1 MHHIDTGTGHLIFWV
16 HGFPL
21 SSEVFREQLAIPGV
35 RHIVP
40 DLSGYGKTRWKEH
53 VQTLD
58 DYATECVA
66 LLDELAI
73 DRAVFAGV
81 SMGGY
86 ICFAI
91 ARMFPD
97 RVRAL
102 ILIDTKE
109 TADTPEG
116 KKGRYDTIEKVRAS
130 GTGALVDAML
140 PKMITPAAPP
150 ELRDRV
156 KAIMESASKEGAI
169 ASLGAMAQR
178 EDSNLASIKVPTLI
192 VIGEQDT
199 IATPAD
205 AERMKAGLA
214 DATLVRLDGA
224 AHLSMMEKPREFN
237 DAVSEFVQRLT

>member
-1 MHHIDTGTGHLIFWV
+1 MHHIDSGDGHLIFWV

-35 RHIVP
+35 RHVIP
-40 DLSGYGKTRWKEH
+40 DLPGFAATPWRDH
-53 VQTLD
+53 VTTLD

-66 LLDELAI
+66 LLDELAV

-91 ARMFPD
+91 ARLFPD

-109 TADTPEG
+109 TKDTAEG

-130 GTGALVDAML
+130 GTAPVVEGML
-140 PKMITPAAPP
+140 PKMLTAEAAPD
-150 ELRDRV
+150 LRARV
-156 KAIMESASKEGAI
+156 KDIMESASQDGVI
-169 ASLGAMAQR
+169 AALGAMAER
-178 EDSNLASIKVPTLI
+178 EDADLASIKVPTLI
-192 VIGEQDT
+192 VVGEQDT
-199 IATPAD
+199 ITTPAD
-205 AERMKAGLA
+205 AERMKAGIA
-214 DATLVRLDGA
+214 DATLLRLDGA

-237 DAVSEFVQRLT
+237 DAVSEFVQRIH